1 VHQAVIAVV
10 EHAVD
15 LIELG
20 LAARR
25 HDVHERD
32 HREAA
37 C

>member
-10 EHAVD
+10 EHTVD

-20 LAARR
+20 LASST
-25 HDVHERD
+25 HHVHERD
-32 HREAA
+32 HREPA